1 MNASHLLCTYSFVMG
16 VEIDAPIDSLY
27 AIKKPRREPESPP
40 FSLYRKRTRPMGRK
54 AKNPTEVQKKRD
66 WLPIMVTILI
76 AALTLLMS
84 NLSLQETKRNNRAA
98 RQAKLKEYLD
108 EALASLGGK
117 ENTGIIYTAQKD
129 PNKLENAHRLI
140 NSVLREDP
148 RNARALR
155 LKGMYLIFAGSAR
168 RAVDVLHE
176 SLNIEPCN
184 VNAYIYVGFAYREL
198 KRLDESTRAYQ
209 QALSCQPESA
219 DLTSLIYHNLAQVYS
234 EQGRHEATVE
244 AYRKAIENDPNR
256 ADERN
261 SLGMYY
267 LSRSDYENAISE
279 FKKAQSI
286 DGNNYKSFQNLGL
299 AYLAKESLQEAE
311 LAFSEALVRSPD
323 SETSLLGL
331 GDTFLARNDIRGAEI
346 YYRKALN
353 LGSSEARA
361 RIAALRTPARG
372 FVPWESQSQVVAAVS
387 REPARWGAR
396 LVQMPGDMPSADGL
410 EPVDLLARPKATISG
425 IVTDRSNRPLR
436 GAKIRVFQEPE
447 GERGAL
453 TWVDEASTD
462 QSGRYKMKI
471 PLGGSFLLLF
481 SRAEDLYIGVVR
493 SVIEKGEVEIS
504 ATLSSVSIEKSET
517 DRRDHAIAVETFFA
531 ASRIAPLGKRK
542 EMAAELL
549 KILDRIN
556 PPDDLV
562 QRVSEMRQALLA
574 PANPNQ
580 HTPPPEAPQEYKLP
594 GTVWVISD
602 DPPRL

>member
-1 MNASHLLCTYSFVMG
+1 
-16 VEIDAPIDSLY
+16 
-27 AIKKPRREPESPP
+27 
-40 FSLYRKRTRPMGRK
+40 MGRK
-54 AKNPTEVQKKRD
+54 ATKSTGEEKKRD
-66 WLPIMVTILI
+66 WLPIMVTIVL
-76 AALTLLMS
+76 AALSLLMS
-84 NLSLQETKRNNRAA
+84 TLSLQETMGNNRAA
-98 RQAKLKEYLD
+98 RQAQLKGYLD
-108 EALASLGGK
+108 EALDSLGGR

-129 PNKLENAHRLI
+129 PDKLENAHRLI
-140 NSVLREDP
+140 NFVLKEDP

-168 RAVDVLHE
+168 QAADVLHE
-176 SLNIEPCN
+176 SLSIEPCN
-184 VNAYIYVGFAYREL
+184 VNAYIYLGFTYREL
-198 KRLDESTRAYQ
+198 QRLGESTRAYQ
-209 QALSCQPESA
+209 QALSCRPESA

-234 EQGRHEATVE
+234 DQGRHEATVE

-267 LSRSDYENAISE
+267 LSRTDFENAISE

-286 DGNNYKSFQNLGL
+286 DGDSYESFQNLGL

-331 GDTFLARNDIRGAEI
+331 GDTFLARNDVRGAEI

-353 LGSSEARA
+353 LGSSRARA
-361 RIAALRTPARG
+361 RIAALRAPTRG
-372 FVPWESQSQVVAAVS
+372 FGPGASQSHVVAAVS
-387 REPARWGAR
+387 REPAQWGVR
-396 LVQMPGDMPSADGL
+396 LVQMPRDMPSADGL
-410 EPVDLLARPKATISG
+410 EPADLLARPKVTVSG

-436 GAKIRVFQEPE
+436 GAKIRVFQEPK

-462 QSGRYKMKI
+462 QGGRYKMRV
-471 PLGGSFLLLF
+471 PPGGSFLLLF

-493 SVIEKGEVEIS
+493 SFVKNGEAEIS
-504 ATLSSVSIEKSET
+504 ATLSSVSIEKSEA
-517 DRRDHAIAVETFFA
+517 DRRDHALAAETFFT
-531 ASRIAPLGKRK
+531 ASRSAPPGKRK

-549 KILDRIN
+549 KILNKIN

-562 QRVSEMRQALLA
+562 QRISEIRQVLLA
-574 PANPNQ
+574 PASPNRRL
-580 HTPPPEAPQEYKLP
+580 PPPEAPPKLP